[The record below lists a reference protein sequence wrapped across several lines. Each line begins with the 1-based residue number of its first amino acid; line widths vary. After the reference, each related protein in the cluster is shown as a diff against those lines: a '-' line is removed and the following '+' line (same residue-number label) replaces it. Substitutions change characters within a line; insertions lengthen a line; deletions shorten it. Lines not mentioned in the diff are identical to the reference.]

1 MFADWVKAHLGAFKP
16 LNSLDGPRHDVRA
29 RVNVAPRDRRRR
41 DHESSHAQHPI
52 TSDGHENQVRSARP
66 TSIEPPRK
74 KQKSTH
80 PRDILCV
87 SDSEGE
93 GARNRSLDVEEI
105 AVTSPNGRK
114 RNAHTKRQDFQ
125 TSLDSRNEFQAVETM
140 MNPRSLQM
148 RESARS
154 SDMKSEAIINRPTS
168 NHQQHMT
175 TPASSYRLDNNRSL
189 RQERKTERS
198 KPEGGHGL
206 KALDE
211 LLEQAE
217 QVVPRPKVN
226 LRDTF
231 RRDLGE
237 DELHSAEPLNK
248 MSTHISRKQAHAG
261 GKVAQNIQQA
271 STSRSDI
278 PQTDITPSLFRS
290 SANAEI
296 ETQNSDDVQSYRL
309 QFYRSRGNMRSADES
324 LRVEADGKSPLW
336 VIKSSKTNLPIDLN
350 EIRKG
355 WLPDLNN
362 KQALFVGEA
371 SRDYHAPWHYF
382 IFTDGE
388 QALKFRLD
396 QLSCLNE
403 GTKIDES
410 TE

>member
-1 MFADWVKAHLGAFKP
+1 MKAHLGAFKP

-29 RVNVAPRDRRRR
+29 RVNAAPRDRRRGNY
-41 DHESSHAQHPI
+41 ENPHAQHPL
-52 TSDGHENQVRSARP
+52 TSDGHENRVRSARP
-66 TSIEPPRK
+66 TSVEPPRK

-80 PRDILCV
+80 PGDILYV

-93 GARNRSLDVEEI
+93 GAGNRSLDVEEI
-105 AVTSPNGRK
+105 AATSPKGRK

-125 TSLDSRNEFQAVETM
+125 TPLDSRNEFQAVETM

-211 LLEQAE
+211 LLEQVA
-217 QVVPRPKVN
+217 QVVPPPKVN

-231 RRDLGE
+231 KRDSGEE
-237 DELHSAEPLNK
+237 DELHYAKPLNK
-248 MSTHISRKQAHAG
+248 ISTHISRKQAHTG
-261 GKVAQNIQQA
+261 GKVAQNIRQA
-271 STSRSDI
+271 SIPRSDI
-278 PQTDITPSLFRS
+278 PQTDITPSRFRS
-290 SANAEI
+290 SAKTEI
-296 ETQNSDDVQSYRL
+296 ETQKSDDAHSYKL
-309 QFYRSRGNMRSADES
+309 LFYRSRGNMRSAGES
-324 LRVEADGKSPLW
+324 LRIEADGKSPLW
-336 VIKSSKTNLPIDLN
+336 VIKSSKTTLPIDLN

-371 SRDYHAPWHYF
+371 SKDYHAPWHHLV
-382 IFTDGE
+382 FTDAE
-388 QALKFRLD
+388 QAFKFRLD